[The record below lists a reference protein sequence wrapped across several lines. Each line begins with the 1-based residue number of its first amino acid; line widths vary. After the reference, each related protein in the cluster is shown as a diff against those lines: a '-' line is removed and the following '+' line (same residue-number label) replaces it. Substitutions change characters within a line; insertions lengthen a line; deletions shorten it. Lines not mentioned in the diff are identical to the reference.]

1 MSSAQPSKSKTGH
14 SRILDGTTQYACLE
28 DGPQDT
34 VSICHS
40 ACEELFERAVSLVS
54 NQTGQRT
61 SQESFQ
67 IDDRSEGEYILTRN
81 RGLSDPVSVAP
92 RGDEFGVVYRGWD
105 PRWDI
110 MAVVSSTSSEGE
122 QRARCYSDCS
132 QQEESGGSLFHS
144 AAEEVMVRPAF
155 PVGSALNNIDIKK
168 SMAKTRVESW
178 WSDVQRAQFV
188 LPAIP
193 GCFPPDEYDD
203 CSSESLLQWE
213 ASPEEWL
220 EATSQWK
227 GKNAPSIGEIVLS
240 RRYFWQGCGCRARFL
255 LMR

>member
-1 MSSAQPSKSKTGH
+1 MNLCCRSDYIALKPPWVKT
-14 SRILDGTTQYACLE
+14 
-28 DGPQDT
+28 PQ
-34 VSICHS
+34 
-40 ACEELFERAVSLVS
+40 SLYLHFAFPAS
-54 NQTGQRT
+54 
-61 SQESFQ
+61 
-67 IDDRSEGEYILTRN
+67 TRN
-81 RGLSDPVSVAP
+81 RNCHQYIWPLKESPDPECRQLSTLKARQAIKRGLSDPVRVAP
-92 RGDEFGVVYRGWD
+92 RGDEFGVVCRGWD

-110 MAVVSSTSSEGE
+110 MAEVSSKSSEGE
-122 QRARCYSDCS
+122 QRARCYSDCW
-132 QQEESGGSLFHS
+132 QQGESGGSLFHS
-144 AAEEVMVRPAF
+144 APEEVMVRPAF
-155 PVGSALNNIDIKK
+155 PVGSAPNNIDIEK

-188 LPAIP
+188 LPAVP
-193 GCFPPDEYDD
+193 GCFPLDEYDD

-227 GKNAPSIGEIVLS
+227 WKNAPSIGEIVLS